1 VTRWSQA
8 RGHIDAEA
16 YARRFDDL
24 ADSGVHVHGEAD
36 LCASLVRPPARVL
49 DAGCGHG
56 RVAVEL
62 AGRGYDVTGVDVD
75 ADMIAVARRTAP
87 ALAWH
92 QGDLAMLD
100 GSVGAAFDLVV
111 AAGNVMPLL
120 AAGTESA
127 AVAAMTAVLVPG
139 GQLVT
144 GFGLDAA
151 HLPLEEAPFGLP
163 EYDRWCAAAGLRLVD
178 RWATWARAPY
188 TGGGYAV
195 SVHTTA

>member
-8 RGHIDAEA
+8 RGHVDAES

-144 GFGLDAA
+144 GFGLGAA